1 MNTMALYEIVYVSLA
16 CEELTSAQLD
26 KLLANCRASNEKS
39 GVTGV
44 LVYHHR
50 EFLQLLEGEADEV
63 LGLYSRIEDDQ
74 RHQQIYKLWDGPI
87 AERSF
92 ASWSM
97 AFVNQALIEAMPQAV
112 HPSRIGQGLANTV
125 KDSTGKK
132 FLLNVR
138 DELLRRESERA

>member
-1 MNTMALYEIVYVSLA
+1 MAFHEIVYVSLA
-16 CEELTSAQLD
+16 CEDMTPAQLD
-26 KLLANCRASNEKS
+26 KLLANCRAWNEKS

-44 LVYHHR
+44 LVYHQR
-50 EFLQLLEGEADEV
+50 EFLQMLEGEADEV
-63 LGLYSRIEDDQ
+63 LGLYRRIEDDQ

-92 ASWSM
+92 ANWSM
-97 AFVNQALIEAMPQAV
+97 AFVDQALIEAMPQAA
-112 HPSRIGQGLANTV
+112 HPLRIGQGLANTA

>member
-1 MNTMALYEIVYVSLA
+1 MNTMALHEIVYVSLA

-26 KLLANCRASNEKS
+26 KLLANCRAWNEKS

-44 LVYHHR
+44 LVYRKR

-97 AFVNQALIEAMPQAV
+97 AFVDQALIEAMPQAV

-138 DELLRRESERA
+138 DELLRRESGRA

>member
-1 MNTMALYEIVYVSLA
+1 MALHEIVYVSLA
-16 CEELTSAQLD
+16 CEDMTPVQLD
-26 KLLANCRASNEKS
+26 KLLAKCRAWNEKS

-44 LVYHHR
+44 LVYRQR

-74 RHQQIYKLWDGPI
+74 RHQQIHKLWDGPI

-92 ASWSM
+92 GNWSM
-97 AFVNQALIEAMPQAV
+97 AFVDQALITAMPHAV
-112 HPSRIGQGLANTV
+112 HPSRIDQGLANTV

-138 DELLRRESERA
+138 DELVRRESERA